1 MDPLLSVQNDF
12 DYPDYCVVSLMHQ
25 LEFHVLFVP
34 SMRVGQVGQ
43 AIATISFPGT
53 VSYGRILAP
62 FKLDDNHQLW
72 IEDSEKNLT
81 IENQSTRLEKILFQ
95 GGNAIISNR

>member
-1 MDPLLSVQNDF
+1 MRQEDISATRYRNSLTTVFSIVENLMDGF
-12 DYPDYCVVSLMHQ
+12 GK
-25 LEFHVLFVP
+25 
-34 SMRVGQVGQ
+34 R
-43 AIATISFPGT
+43 T

-95 GGNAIISNR
+95 G